1 MDQKA
6 LSEWSRA
13 SIVAVGTELT
23 TGQTENTNAS
33 WLSRELEKQGVET
46 VLHLAVADQ
55 REAILRALSSA
66 SQVAEL
72 VLVTGGLGP
81 TADDFTRQVVAEF
94 CGLELSFDQDSWTRI
109 VERLGRFQIPVA
121 ESNRQ
126 QCYFPVG
133 STILANPSGT
143 ASGFLI
149 PQSTV
154 APAIAVLPGPP
165 REVQAIW
172 QSVLSGV
179 VTQRAPGL
187 TKRLMT
193 WQCLGKSEAELGELV
208 ETALQGG
215 GLETGYRAHRPYV
228 EIKVWTPLILGA
240 DQLSRIQAMER
251 AISPWLIQGPL
262 APPIADEFFTRLT
275 RLGLN
280 ELIVE
285 DLGSRGL
292 LAERV
297 GAALRQCMLRVG
309 QNGRGIRLICT
320 SDTGAPSIS
329 GNSTAEKG
337 QFRLALYPAGADFSW
352 RAGCSLWG
360 PFLKQQDWDTEL
372 KSPFRPKS
380 PEQASSEQ
388 MQERLLGWIAE
399 ATLFWGLGVLRSL
412 EPGN

>member
-1 MDQKA
+1 M
-6 LSEWSRA
+6 
-13 SIVAVGTELT
+13 AVGTELT

-55 REAILRALSSA
+55 RLAILKALAYA
-66 SQVAEL
+66 SQVADL
-72 VLVTGGLGP
+72 ILVTGGLGP

-94 CGLELSFDQDSWTRI
+94 CGRELSFDEDSWTRV
-109 VERLGRFQIPVA
+109 VERLGRFQIQVA

-133 STILANPSGT
+133 STILANPAGT

-149 PQSTV
+149 PQLASS
-154 APAIAVLPGPP
+154 PAIAVLPGPP

-172 QSVLSGV
+172 ESVLKGV

-187 TKRLMT
+187 KKSLMT

-208 ETALQGG
+208 ESALIGS

-228 EIKVWTPLILGA
+228 EIKVWAPLAMTPA
-240 DQLSRIQAMER
+240 QASCIQAMEQ
-251 AISPWLIQGPL
+251 AISTWLVQGPKS
-262 APPIADEFFTRLT
+262 PPISEEFFTRMR

-285 DLGSRGL
+285 DRGSRGL
-292 LAERV
+292 LVERL
-297 GAALRQCMLRVG
+297 GAAYRKLHLKGAQEG
-309 QNGRGIRLICT
+309 PEIRIICA
-320 SDTGAPSIS
+320 SDTQPTWDAAKP
-329 GNSTAEKG
+329 TAEKG
-337 QFRLALYPAGADFSW
+337 QFRLALHPVGADFSW
-352 RAGCSLWG
+352 PVSCSVGDPALAPGSW
-360 PFLKQQDWDTEL
+360 KTEL

-380 PEQASSEQ
+380 ADQAATEQ
-388 MQERLLGWIAE
+388 MQDRLLGWIAE
-399 ATLFWGLGVLRSL
+399 ATLFWGLSVLRSL
-412 EPGN
+412 ESRN